1 MKLLLENFRKYT
13 IKENKK
19 TLFQEK
25 RKKHLQEISSRNA
38 EDILDWFDGDYTK
51 LSFEELFNGG
61 LRIAFPLETED
72 QKKLAEIVTLLNK
85 ADYYPGEHQGGG
97 KLVVKDVKQKMRR
110 LDTGEEYEKDI
121 RVADLKV
128 SKSIVKVIPKGPRA
142 GEEVT
147 QTRYI
152 SITKALTRTNVGASD
167 EQRRWW
173 DKKQSKYTLGENWKQ
188 IETAFKAVMIGD
200 DLSVKHT
207 VIVSRHPLDVLRMSD
222 IGNINSC
229 HSQGSSHFHCA
240 LAEARGHG
248 PVAYLVPTE
257 EYENFLQPESPWGF
271 DADVADMIPEKQN
284 LSDLD
289 SEEIFKDR
297 ERGVKGLTAKA
308 RVRLRKYY
316 DSVEEQDFAAPEW
329 ATYGDSPPGFRE
341 SVTKWAW
348 DEQKYMFSDGKGG
361 YELPDQSDL
370 IMFGG
375 LYRDTEDGDVLNAFF
390 SSEGEDVVDQYR
402 GDVEHDDEGEQQSML
417 DQWEGEIEEVTN
429 QANNTLKNVGFY
441 ADVSD
446 DGEGNPYVSAG
457 ASFEI
462 TVPLTG
468 WKGAIDKG
476 TLTYPAVQ
484 NKDGKWVY
492 SMGQS
497 GIPNNQASW
506 SDRGAFARV
515 IAHDETEEDAE
526 YSIEFNA
533 DGVELNVTYRFNCYD
548 CSEPDDASNYLSW
561 VSSEYDDGYDKFV
574 ESVRLALVDEGY
586 ISKSHFDQTTKDLE
600 DVKFENFEFMPDVDK
615 EGLVWLYTKREKVAS
630 KRGQFWSADIKL
642 PDIFRVREGRNL
654 FFTNDV
660 MKKIF
665 GSILESDVTKFG
677 RYDLT
682 PEATWRVAEQLVKFE
697 KAAARQLNLDFGDEW
712 KPKIFSPDEIAAN
725 TEMAIGY
732 TDEDGNIGVYMKSI
746 LKAGD
751 TPADIEATIN
761 LITLLDNNLDMVVK
775 AFKNVLEP
783 IVIGKTVIARKE
795 KKDWESG
802 AVIKQYTD
810 KLKASIQ
817 PDWKRLALWIEQNW
831 TKFDEMEKTTAMNQ
845 YLIPT
850 SKGEDYIHKDELN
863 QPRWWND
870 FVQRNGADISYQW
883 KGASMKDVMPYTE
896 MPQTTYSKVVQEN
909 KIIKVRLIR
918 KAT

>member
-1 MKLLLENFRKYT
+1 MKLFLENFRKYT
-13 IKENKK
+13 NKENKK

-25 RKKHLQEISSRNA
+25 RIKHLQEISSRNA
-38 EDILDWFDGDYTK
+38 GDILDWFDGDYTK
-51 LSFEELFNGG
+51 LSFEELFGGG

-72 QKKLAEIVTLLNK
+72 QKKLAEIVTLLNN

-152 SITKALTRTNVGASD
+152 SISKALTRTNVGASD
-167 EQRRWW
+167 EQRSWW

-257 EYENFLQPESPWGF
+257 EYENFLQPD
-271 DADVADMIPEKQN
+271 DATGDTPEKQD

-308 RVRLRKYY
+308 RVRLRKYH
-316 DSVEEQDFAAPEW
+316 DGVEDQDFAAPEW

-348 DEQKYMFSDGKGG
+348 EEQKYMFSDGKGG

-390 SSEGEDVVDQYR
+390 SSEGEDVIDQFR

-417 DQWEGEIEEVTN
+417 DQWEGEIEEINT

-492 SMGQS
+492 SMGQD

-506 SDRGAFARV
+506 SDRSAFARV

-526 YSIEFNA
+526 YSIEFDA

-561 VSSEYDDGYDKFV
+561 VLDEYDNGYDKFV

-600 DVKFENFEFMPDVDK
+600 DVKFENFEFMPDNEK
-615 EGLVWLYTKREKVAS
+615 EGSVWLYTKREKVAS

-642 PDIFRVREGRNL
+642 PDIFRVREGRDL

-660 MKKIF
+660 MMKIF
-665 GSILESDVTKFG
+665 GSIIKDEATKFG

-682 PEATWRVAEQLVKFE
+682 PEAAWRVAEQLVKFE

-712 KPKIFSPDEIAAN
+712 KPKIFSPDEIAEN
-725 TEMAIGY
+725 MEMAIGY
-732 TDEDGNIGVYMKSI
+732 ADENGGIGVYMKTT
-746 LKAGD
+746 LKAGN
-751 TPADIEATIN
+751 TAAEIEATIN
-761 LITLLDNNLDMVVK
+761 LINLLDSNLDMIVK

-783 IVIGKTVIARKE
+783 LVTSKLEEVRKE
-795 KKDWESG
+795 KKDWETG

-810 KLKASIQ
+810 KLKASSQ
-817 PDWKRLALWIEQNW
+817 PDWKRLGLWIEQNW
-831 TKFDEMEKTTAMNQ
+831 TKFDEIEKTTAMNQ
-845 YLIPT
+845 YLVPT
-850 SKGEDYIHKDELN
+850 SLGEDYIHKDELDA
-863 QPRWWND
+863 PRHWNE
-870 FVQRNGADISYQW
+870 FVQNNGAEVWNYRW
-883 KGASMKDVMPYTE
+883 KGASIKDVMPYFE

-909 KIIKVRLIR
+909 KIIKIRLI
-918 KAT
+918 K